1 MIYITHIKPLSRRS
15 VTGGI
20 AAALAAIPSVGL
32 CNGVETDALER
43 IKHHTRELEKAMRDC
58 YGVDV
63 ESRSYAP
70 TKTGMKACIFVI
82 AHTS

>member
-1 MIYITHIKPLSRRS
+1 MTHIKPLSRRT

-32 CNGVETDALER
+32 KGMLRAD
-43 IKHHTRELEKAMRDC
+43 KHHTRELEKAMRDC